1 VIADAT
7 LRSAELASSSTTR
20 SAAADAPHRTAQP
33 TTSPTLR
40 LALASALS
48 QLAYKHALQVI
59 TGAPNLA
66 LANASQTQIAAA
78 PDSSG
83 TNPSADVLANQMN
96 ASVNTTLGTL
106 PLASASAAHLPFVP
120 PLNSSTLSLASARR
134 TQTSAWPATTGMSKL
149 TDQALASASQLNA
162 PIVPSKSMASLFRLP
177 DTGTWTPAHASAPR
191 EIALVKYR
199 MDFQLSGIP
208 RSANADAAQLTAHLL
223 LSRTL
228 LVTTSLLTST
238 SIPASALPSHQTAP

>member
-1 VIADAT
+1 MIADAT

-162 PIVPSKSMASLFRLP
+162 PIFPLQLPLDLISSLFRPP

-191 EIALVKYR
+191 EIAL
-199 MDFQLSGIP
+199 I
-208 RSANADAAQLTAHLL
+208 N
-223 LSRTL
+223 
-228 LVTTSLLTST
+228 
-238 SIPASALPSHQTAP
+238 